1 MVFSVEKYVN
11 NGKAYKRSCANCIYW
26 DLIISSTP
34 NGAKLVDLECATEQ
48 TGETREA
55 ER

>member
-1 MVFSVEKYVN
+1 VCELHLLGF
-11 NGKAYKRSCANCIYW
+11 AYR

-34 NGAKLVDLECATEQ
+34 SGAKLVDLECATEQ